1 MFGDS
6 DSPFERNTIMPR
18 IPKKK
23 KKVINRKTDKIVR
36 KSLLKRIIE
45 DLLPDEDEINDEII
59 KRH

>member
-6 DSPFERNTIMPR
+6 DSPFEKNTIMPC

-23 KKVINRKTDKIVR
+23 KKVINRKTDKIIR